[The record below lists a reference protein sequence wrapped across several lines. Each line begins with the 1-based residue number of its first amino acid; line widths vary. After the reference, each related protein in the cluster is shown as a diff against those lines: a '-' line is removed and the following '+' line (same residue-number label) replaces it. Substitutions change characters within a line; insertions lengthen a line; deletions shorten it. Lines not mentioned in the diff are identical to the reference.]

1 VHGGI
6 TLIAGLADL
15 VAAVRDDGHFAG
27 FDFGGSSGRVR
38 SAPVPRD

>member
-15 VAAVRDDGHFAG
+15 VAAVRDNGHFAG

-38 SAPVPRD
+38 TVPVPRD